1 MQRLISSAV
10 LLFVVRVTTSSLAA
24 EVQIDQHTL
33 CPAALHAF
41 DAKDSEVV
49 QEFFQFIHNVFS
61 ELDAQYTDGG
71 ERALSKR
78 LQDRSVAG
86 YVVLGRCH
94 QHPAPRSTRR
104 QYGPIT
110 ACARWRFHWQMSPP
124 SFRRQ
129 VRAIPAF
136 GSNDRS
142 RASTMGTIFEG
153 G

>member
-10 LLFVVRVTTSSLAA
+10 LLFVVCVTTSSLAA

-86 YVVLGRCH
+86 YVVLGRCR
-94 QHPAPRSTRR
+94 QHPAATIYEEAVRAYHGMRSLAV
-104 QYGPIT
+104 PL
-110 ACARWRFHWQMSPP
+110 ANEPAKLPPP
-124 SFRRQ
+124 S
-129 VRAIPAF
+129 
-136 GSNDRS
+136 
-142 RASTMGTIFEG
+142 EG
-153 G
+153 NPRIRKQ